1 MFEIMEQ
8 LKSQKEIKNII
19 IKNNELTNV
28 MLGNESPSDKE
39 QKKKD
44 INKQINTLIINDR
57 KKELVNM
64 LEKIL
69 EEY

>member
-1 MFEIMEQ
+1 MEQ